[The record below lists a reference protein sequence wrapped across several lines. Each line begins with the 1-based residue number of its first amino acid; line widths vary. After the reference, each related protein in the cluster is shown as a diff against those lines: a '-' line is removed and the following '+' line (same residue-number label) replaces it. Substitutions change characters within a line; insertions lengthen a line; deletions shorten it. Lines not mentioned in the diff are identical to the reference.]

1 MVLVLHGVEREPG
14 QSTWNGLIEL
24 VGGAAALG
32 FAAGTATG
40 RFRGFRAQP
49 SPGDSRL
56 VGRLRNPSLRM
67 AGAAGVVTHLPGLLY
82 LLGLD
87 AIADG
92 NPPLAEGLLAVLVF
106 DAIWLGIP
114 FCGLIAS
121 IRRPDAARVAI
132 GQTSTWMMSHERVGL
147 TLVFAVVGGYF
158 SIKGAINIVR

>member
-1 MVLVLHGVEREPG
+1 MALPRSASPPALRPAGFG
-14 QSTWNGLIEL
+14 ASGLN
-24 VGGAAALG
+24 
-32 FAAGTATG
+32 
-40 RFRGFRAQP
+40 P
-49 SPGDSRL
+49 RL
-56 VGRLRNPSLRM
+56 ETLAWLAGRLRNPSLRM
-67 AGAAGVVTHLPGLLY
+67 AAAAGVVTHLPGLLY

-106 DAIWLGIP
+106 DAIWLAIP

-158 SIKGAINIVR
+158 AIKGAVNLVR